1 VREIIGEIERRMDQS
16 PSADHGGGG
25 GRGRGGYP
33 LTRPQVAP
41 SPGPQADPTVRI
53 TLRVNGGALTLAVD
67 QRTSLLDALREHA
80 GTGRNQQGLRP
91 RCVRCLHR
99 ASRGRRTLDA
109 CARGAARR
117 GACRSGS
124 RHDQRGPLRRCRVLK
139 TKDKDRARPIDRR
152 HYLRDRHRSIEE
164 TMVDGEAGRIV
175 STNVALV

>member
-67 QRTSLLDALREHA
+67 QWTSLLDALREH
-80 GTGRNQQGLRP
+80 TGWNQQGLRP

-99 ASRGRRTLDA
+99 ASRRRQKFSMDALGAQLAEVRVDPDLGTISAGRFV
-109 CARGAARR
+109 GAA
-117 GACRSGS
+117 
-124 RHDQRGPLRRCRVLK
+124 
-139 TKDKDRARPIDRR
+139 
-152 HYLRDRHRSIEE
+152 Y
-164 TMVDGEAGRIV
+164 
-175 STNVALV
+175 